1 MHRRA
6 PAPARQRLTLVAL
19 AWAALLAA
27 WPGMA
32 QADGARVAL
41 LIGNGAYRSLP
52 PLANPVTDATLLT
65 TALERRGFK
74 VELARDGDLGAMR
87 AALDRFGTAAAGA
100 EIALIYYS
108 GHGVQVDGTNYL
120 LPVGADIRSRDD
132 LAVQTLTLP
141 VVLAAVQAAAPRLG
155 VVVLDACRD
164 NPLPKLAAPTV
175 ATRSLAPSEGLARM
189 PVQQGML
196 IAYATAPGQVALDGP
211 PGQNSPF
218 AAALARYLDEP
229 GLEIGLLFRKV
240 GERVREITAGAQ
252 VPWTEAALTGD
263 PVYLHQAAAGAA
275 ADDEVTALNAA
286 LALDEPEAR
295 RLALGRYVAAQ
306 PPGSRLAA
314 TAAAYLDRLGEAEKA
329 DDSLAAEVL
338 DWQRVEAVAGTV
350 AEPLALTAFRARYPG
365 GALAA
370 KAAARETILPDRP
383 TAAPAD
389 GATRLWPLVEVTAD
403 PDGLAR
409 FAALFPGT
417 VEATAAH
424 ARLELAQLSLP
435 PATAF
440 RPDTGPLVLAS
451 VVGTGPTPLDLPGL
465 PAAAA
470 LVQAPRHGRILSR
483 GGKGGE
489 VTLGAEPKLVAGLAY
504 EPDPQARDLVD
515 ELVIRLGEGPTG
527 APRELRLRVHVDVD
541 ACDEA
546 AGARFDLQGV
556 VLGRYPN
563 EIDPEAAVVACR
575 SAVERFPAVARFR
588 YELGRA
594 LEAKG
599 EHVEAGEAY
608 GQAAAGGHWLGL
620 TALGSLHETGRGVP
634 QDARQAVALYEQAA
648 AKGEP
653 LAMNSLG
660 RAWRDG
666 RGVPQRDRERAIDWF
681 LQAAARGHSFAYNNL
696 GTMLAAEGRD
706 AEALALFRASAEGG
720 DIYGFNNLGWA
731 YENGIGVAPDLEKA
745 ISWYEKAAAGGQP
758 MAPINLGLIHRD
770 GRPGVPSD
778 LGKAAFWFAEA
789 ARRGAGWG
797 NVHLAALYAD
807 GRLPGGAD
815 PVLAAELLAR
825 AAGDGGAAGEAAR
838 QELER
843 LPRSALVAAAQHG
856 LAGIGLDPGP
866 VDGRMGERTRAAI
879 RSFAEGRE
887 PPFPELLAALA
898 TAGRER

>member
-1 MHRRA
+1 M
-6 PAPARQRLTLVAL
+6 
-19 AWAALLAA
+19 
-27 WPGMA
+27 
-32 QADGARVAL
+32 
-41 LIGNGAYRSLP
+41 
-52 PLANPVTDATLLT
+52 
-65 TALERRGFK
+65 
-74 VELARDGDLGAMR
+74 
-87 AALDRFGTAAAGA
+87 
-100 EIALIYYS
+100 
-108 GHGVQVDGTNYL
+108 
-120 LPVGADIRSRDD
+120 
-132 LAVQTLTLP
+132 
-141 VVLAAVQAAAPRLG
+141 
-155 VVVLDACRD
+155 
-164 NPLPKLAAPTV
+164 
-175 ATRSLAPSEGLARM
+175 
-189 PVQQGML
+189 
-196 IAYATAPGQVALDGP
+196 
-211 PGQNSPF
+211 
-218 AAALARYLDEP
+218 
-229 GLEIGLLFRKV
+229 
-240 GERVREITAGAQ
+240 
-252 VPWTEAALTGD
+252 
-263 PVYLHQAAAGAA
+263 
-275 ADDEVTALNAA
+275 
-286 LALDEPEAR
+286 
-295 RLALGRYVAAQ
+295 
-306 PPGSRLAA
+306 
-314 TAAAYLDRLGEAEKA
+314 
-329 DDSLAAEVL
+329 
-338 DWQRVEAVAGTV
+338 
-350 AEPLALTAFRARYPG
+350 
-365 GALAA
+365 
-370 KAAARETILPDRP
+370 
-383 TAAPAD
+383 
-389 GATRLWPLVEVTAD
+389 
-403 PDGLAR
+403 
-409 FAALFPGT
+409 
-417 VEATAAH
+417 
-424 ARLELAQLSLP
+424 
-435 PATAF
+435 
-440 RPDTGPLVLAS
+440 
-451 VVGTGPTPLDLPGL
+451 
-465 PAAAA
+465 
-470 LVQAPRHGRILSR
+470 
-483 GGKGGE
+483 
-489 VTLGAEPKLVAGLAY
+489 
-504 EPDPQARDLVD
+504 
-515 ELVIRLGEGPTG
+515 
-527 APRELRLRVHVDVD
+527 D

-856 LAGIGLDPGP
+856 LAEIGLDPGP